1 MPIKAV
7 SFDIDGT
14 LYPASA
20 IFLRLF
26 MQGLPKIKL
35 LAAFSKVRQELRTL
49 LTKPEFLSRNID
61 SMEALHRFQANL
73 TASLL
78 KRDPQQVYEDIETFF
93 YSTSTEAFTAIKP
106 FPAVAPVLDNLREKG
121 FPLGALSDFPGDRK
135 LRLLG
140 LAEKFNVSMTSEETG
155 RVKPDRASF
164 DLLARRLGV
173 PNQELLYVGTSEAYD
188 VQGAKS
194 AGMQTAL
201 ISWNLRVKTEADFVF
216 FDWKSLEHHILS
228 NS

>member
-1 MPIKAV
+1 MPIRAV
-7 SFDIDGT
+7 GFDIDGT

-26 MQGLPKIKL
+26 IQGLPKINL

-49 LTKPEFLSRNID
+49 LTAPEFLAQNID
-61 SMEALHRFQANL
+61 SMEALHRFQADM

-78 KRDPQQVYEDIETFF
+78 KKNPQQVYEDIETFF
-93 YSTSTEAFTAIKP
+93 YGTSTEAFSAIKP
-106 FPAVAPVLDNLREKG
+106 FTAVAPVLDNLRARG
-121 FPLGALSDFPGDRK
+121 LPLGALSDFPGDRK

-140 LAEKFNVSMTSEETG
+140 LADKFNVSMTSEETG

-173 PNQELLYVGTSEAYD
+173 PNQDTLYVGNSEAYD
-188 VQGAKS
+188 VLGAKS

-201 ISWNLRVKTEADFVF
+201 ISWNPRVKTEADFVF
-216 FDWKSLEHHILS
+216 FDWKSLEKYILS